1 MFTSNRVESRRGD
14 RFPLWAFCKR
24 SLLVWGCRRNTSTCT
39 GLSEGLEWF
48 SGWYTPSSNEKAPQ
62 RSRNNVEGHGRNKN
76 KPFVLFR
83 GLGEPFGVAL
93 QHCPYP
99 LNPMCWG
106 YFFSSLPNSLAEAMV
121 EIEHPFLEASFCIL
135 QYFESEILTV
145 MVFIVALSICR
156 G

>member
-1 MFTSNRVESRRGD
+1 MEETR
-14 RFPLWAFCKR
+14 
-24 SLLVWGCRRNTSTCT
+24 TT
-39 GLSEGLEWF
+39 
-48 SGWYTPSSNEKAPQ
+48 
-62 RSRNNVEGHGRNKN
+62 
-76 KPFVLFR
+76 VLFR

-121 EIEHPFLEASFCIL
+121 ETEHPFLDASFFIL

-145 MVFIVALSICR
+145 MVFIVAPSICR